1 MGSDQAEWGA
11 MDLSVLF
18 LGTAG
23 SVPTRQ
29 RGLPSLLVRRG
40 GDRLLF
46 DCGEGTQRQ
55 LLGSIGLVN
64 LREVFITHFHADHYL
79 GLAGMLKSF
88 DLRGRDVPITVY
100 GPRGLG
106 ELFGG
111 LRRVFGRLGY
121 PLELEE
127 LEAGEVLNRDAHR
140 IATYPTDHTAES
152 LGYVLV
158 EDDRPGRFDA
168 ERATALGIPPGPDFG
183 RLQAGEAIDAGGR
196 TVQPDE
202 VMGPPR
208 IGRKLALTGDTAAC
222 EATRIAAH
230 GADLLIHDGTF
241 ADEEAE
247 RGHETKHATAR
258 EAAEIAVAAEVKML
272 AITHLSTRYFGPELR
287 REAREVFRNTV
298 VPRDF
303 DLVELP
309 FPERGD
315 PVLRRDWGRQ
325 SRAGDQPE
333 SGDATQSDE
342 LGTGEDSDT

>member
-1 MGSDQAEWGA
+1 
-11 MDLSVLF
+11 MDLSALF

-23 SVPTRQ
+23 SVPTRR

-40 GDRLLF
+40 GERLLF

-55 LLGSIGLVN
+55 LLASIGLVD

-88 DLRGRDVPITVY
+88 DLRGRDAAIAIY
-100 GPRGLG
+100 GPRGLR
-106 ELFGG
+106 ELFAG

-121 PLELEE
+121 PLELIEVD
-127 LEAGEVLNRDAHR
+127 AGEVLNRDGYR
-140 IATYPTDHTAES
+140 IATFPTDHTTES

-158 EDDRPGRFDA
+158 EDDRPGKFDD
-168 ERATALGIPPGPDFG
+168 ERATQLGVAPGPDFG
-183 RLQAGEAIDAGGR
+183 RLQAGEELVVGGR
-196 TVQPDE
+196 TVKPEE
-202 VMGPPR
+202 VMGSPR
-208 IGRKLALTGDTAAC
+208 IGRKLAITGDTAVC

-247 RGHETKHATAR
+247 RAHETKHATAR
-258 EAAEIAVAAEVKML
+258 EAAELAGAADVKLL

-287 REAREVFRNTV
+287 REARAVFKNTV

-303 DLVELP
+303 DVIELP
-309 FPERGD
+309 FPERGE
-315 PVLRRDWGRQ
+315 PVLVKGGGNPE
-325 SRAGDQPE
+325 RAPV
-333 SGDATQSDE
+333 ATP
-342 LGTGEDSDT
+342 